1 MSTATPGGLTDE
13 SAHSKPGRKPINTE
27 PSNKRTAQNRAAQRA
42 FRERKEKKMRELE
55 MKVQMLENEKMQ
67 IANETELLRI
77 QVNTLMNR
85 LMNRGEG
92 DFLKELPTLAD
103 LRQQNTNTTTT
114 LTSTDSEKS
123 TSNTSSPNNSTHTPA
138 SSYSSA
144 AEKSTEFLLPWNEK
158 RKQTNHTDVSKN
170 SSPRPDLHDL
180 NQKNYKGDFEEESF
194 CNSLGTV
201 CGDKNCPVPK
211 EKRPSTV
218 TGGST
223 LSSWR
228 GIASDYSAS
237 PFQMLAEVGAE
248 KPENNELP
256 FLFDTPT
263 YDTSLVFDQV
273 NPSAFSPSD
282 FAFSAIENEFPVTTE
297 ADPLQG
303 LITEESKDDP
313 LSEFFA
319 NPQQQQQ
326 QLTVNNLNS
335 LNGTVPRI
343 TPGVSVDDNDKDEAV
358 PDTSKNLM
366 KCSQIWERITTHP
379 KFSELDI
386 EGLCSE
392 LKMKAKC
399 SEKGVVVDGSDVG
412 EVLTRAMN
420 R

>member
-1 MSTATPGGLTDE
+1 MMSTATPSSLTDE

-92 DFLKELPTLAD
+92 DFLKELPILAD
-103 LRQQNTNTTTT
+103 IKQQNTNTSTT

-138 SSYSSA
+138 SSCSSA
-144 AEKSTEFLLPWNEK
+144 AEKSTEFLFPWAEK
-158 RKQTNHTDVSKN
+158 QKQANLTAVPKD
-170 SSPRPDLHDL
+170 SSPRTDLHDL
-180 NQKNYKGDFEEESF
+180 SQKNYKGDFEEESF

-201 CGDKNCPVPK
+201 CGDKNCPVPRD
-211 EKRPSTV
+211 KRPSTV

-223 LSSWR
+223 LPSSR
-228 GIASDYSAS
+228 GVGSAYSPS
-237 PFQMLAEVGAE
+237 PFQMLADYGSE
-248 KPENNELP
+248 KPDNNELP

-282 FAFSAIENEFPVTTE
+282 IVFSSIENEFPVTTE

-303 LITEESKDDP
+303 LISEESKDDP
-313 LSEFFA
+313 LSEFFTNA
-319 NPQQQQQ
+319 QQQ

-335 LNGTVPRI
+335 LNGTLTQL
-343 TPGVSVDDNDKDEAV
+343 TPGAAPDDNDKDEAV
-358 PDTSKNLM
+358 PDTTKNLM

-386 EGLCSE
+386 DGLCSE

-412 EVLTRAMN
+412 EVLTRVMN